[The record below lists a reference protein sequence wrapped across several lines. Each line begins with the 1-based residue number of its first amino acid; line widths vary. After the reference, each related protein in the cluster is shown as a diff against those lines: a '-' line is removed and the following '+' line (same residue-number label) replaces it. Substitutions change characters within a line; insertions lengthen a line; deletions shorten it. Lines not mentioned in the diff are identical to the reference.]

1 MSKLHPFV
9 PLMPGESV
17 TSFCARLA
25 ALHGLS
31 SVWTFS
37 RYLGLRF
44 SRIVA
49 GDPTALGQL
58 ADLTAVPVDELA
70 RRSLRREGAIY
81 SYQGEIAP
89 QPMMRR
95 SRMYVCPQCLL
106 EDIAG
111 SRFPPIAACYG
122 RAAWQFRPIR
132 ACDLHGVLLQQFG
145 RPLHR
150 SIAHDFARTIGPLL
164 HTLQRCADEAVAV
177 PPSAAEAYLRARL
190 DGSPRPSPLL
200 DQMPWYAAART
211 CEAVGAVALFRASVT
226 LAGLDENDRRRAA
239 HAGFEIIDAGR
250 RSVENLLDD
259 LRYGL
264 RSTGTG
270 REGAPIVYGLLN
282 ELLTRPTP
290 DPAYAPVREIVF
302 RHALRMIPYGP
313 GAVVV
318 GLPVKRRQT
327 HSLVT
332 AAAAAQQHQT
342 RLRKLL
348 VAEGIIAADAPRRDA
363 DVLFDARLATPVLR
377 RIAKGMSL
385 HSVTEH
391 LQTRYAHTLTLAR
404 SGFIKAIVASAGET
418 DIRPRYAAFDLD
430 DFIASLIEDAVV
442 HPQPER
448 PIMDIPRA
456 AKRAY
461 CTTPD
466 VLRMILAR
474 QLRWVGLDPDVSGF
488 HAILV
493 NADEVLDH
501 VRGPAHDGYTMQTL
515 RVRLGVHQRVVEAL
529 IAQSHLPQ
537 VERINPVN
545 HCPNRI
551 VLPETVEAFERSY
564 VSLSELAQHWRTNAF
579 RLKKDLDRRGIE
591 PALRN
596 DQVGATFYSRRQLL

>member
-1 MSKLHPFV
+1 MARLFPFMPMMSD
-9 PLMPGESV
+9 ESV
-17 TSFCARLA
+17 PSFCARLS
-25 ALHGLS
+25 ALHRVS
-31 SVWTFS
+31 SVRTFF

-44 SRIVA
+44 SKIVA
-49 GDPTALGQL
+49 GDPSALDQL
-58 ADLTAVPVDELA
+58 AELTAVPVGDLA
-70 RRSLRREGAIY
+70 RQSIRREGRTY
-81 SYQGEIAP
+81 SYRGQIAL

-95 SRMYVCPQCLL
+95 SCVYVCPRCLV
-106 EDIAG
+106 EDVAQA
-111 SRFPPIAACYG
+111 RYPPIATCYG
-122 RAAWQFRPIR
+122 RVAWQFAPLR
-132 ACDLHGVLLQQFG
+132 ACGRHNVLLEQFG
-145 RPLHR
+145 RPLHG
-150 SIAHDFARTIGPLL
+150 SNAHDFARTIGPSLY
-164 HTLQRCADEAVAV
+164 TLERCADEAVTV
-177 PPSAAEAYLRARL
+177 PPSAAEAYLKARL
-190 DGSPRPSPLL
+190 DGSPIPSPLL
-200 DQMPWYAAART
+200 DKMPWYAAART

-226 LAGLDENDRRRAA
+226 LAGLDDTDRRRAA
-239 HAGFEIIDAGR
+239 QAGFEIMDAGR

-259 LRYGL
+259 LRFGL
-264 RSTGTG
+264 RSLGTG
-270 REGAPIVYGLLN
+270 REGAPAVYGLLN
-282 ELLTRPTP
+282 EILTRPTP
-290 DPAYAPVREIVF
+290 DPAYAPLREIVF
-302 RHALRMIPYGP
+302 RHAMRTIPYGP

-348 VAEGIIAADAPRRDA
+348 VTEGIIAADAQRRDA
-363 DVLFDARLATPVLR
+363 DVLFDARLAAPFLR

-385 HSVTEH
+385 HGVTDH
-391 LQTRYAHTLTLAR
+391 LETRYAHTLSLAR
-404 SGFIKAIVASAGET
+404 RGFIKPIVPSAGET
-418 DIRPRYAAFDLD
+418 DIRPRYTAIDLD
-430 DFIASLIEDAVV
+430 EFIASLIEEAVV

-466 VLRMILAR
+466 VLRMILTR

-529 IAQSHLPQ
+529 IAKNHLPQ
-537 VERINPVN
+537 VDRINPVN
-545 HCPNRI
+545 RCPNRI
-551 VLPETVEAFERSY
+551 VLPETVEAFERRY